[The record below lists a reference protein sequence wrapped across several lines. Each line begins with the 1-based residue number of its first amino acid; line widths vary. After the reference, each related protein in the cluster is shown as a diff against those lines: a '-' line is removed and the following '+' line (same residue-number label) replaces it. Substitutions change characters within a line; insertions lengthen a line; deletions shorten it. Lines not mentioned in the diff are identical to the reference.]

1 MEAILKSFDDERRA
15 TNVLT
20 ATKNNKKAAISS
32 SSQADSDGIS
42 AAIKDLARAL
52 RSALSSLK
60 DDGGEAKSWEEGDNN
75 DDSAIGASW
84 LVRTLRPL
92 ASDEEH
98 LSLLTRLVWDASQSK
113 DQSQQ
118 EEALFAALGASEE
131 AMATLFEIFPK
142 LAEIRT
148 NVTAESLQAAGITGM
163 DGGSN
168 NSGSSEYATIEDPA
182 EAERRR
188 LRQEAYE
195 AAQIAAIAKAEA
207 EAATGS
213 TSAHATHTVVRQSEK
228 SLIKA
233 AQKAQKRANQAFQR
247 AKAAGA
253 VLDENDLQFGPGGN
267 SMEEGL
273 GGLMNRSEDELRAI
287 QAALQPEGSRVRH
300 QDGTLPSGTIREDND
315 VIGYEK
321 VTIPPPRLDPGSL
334 HERLKLDDI
343 FVNENEL
350 DCKRAF
356 SGTNSLNPMQST
368 VFETAFRRRENML
381 VCAPTGAGK
390 TNVAMLC
397 VTAHF
402 RDVGLIGNNSY
413 YDSDEEDSYGD
424 DHDDGNVNNRQK
436 NSSSGGAIETGQKV
450 VYIAPMKALAQEV
463 VEKFS
468 SKLKPLGLIVREL
481 TGDMQLT
488 RAEAQSA
495 NVIVT
500 TPEKWDVVTRK
511 SGADDN
517 SLGNQCGLLII
528 DEVHLLADD
537 RGAVIES
544 VVARLHRLVESRQK
558 QQRIVGLSATLPNYK
573 DVAEF
578 LQVPERGLF
587 YFGPEH
593 RPVPMQQT
601 FVGVT
606 GNIKDRF
613 LMENKMNDVCYEMV
627 KDSLARGYQVM
638 VFVHSRKGTSDAASA
653 LAQRAQ
659 AASELERYFTTQG
672 KENGGG
678 DAYKRFADRVKKSR
692 NREVANHFYNGMGIH
707 HAGMLRGDR
716 KLTESMFADGAIK
729 VLCCTATL
737 AWGIN
742 LPAHTVVV
750 KGTDIYNPEK
760 GKMVD
765 LSILD
770 VQQIFGRAGRPQYDI
785 SGEANLITNH
795 QALNRY
801 LDKLVRAVPIESTFI
816 KQLADHLNAEIVG
829 GTVTNLEEAVN
840 WLSYTYLYVRM
851 LKNPLAYGI
860 NADQKAD
867 DPSLRGR
874 LLELV
879 RDAATTLSQ
888 EKMINFH
895 PQTGNLSMTTLGRVA
910 AHFYIQAE
918 SVATFND
925 QMGINPYPN
934 DVDVL
939 HMVASANE
947 FENLRVR
954 QEEQKELDSLQAKCP
969 LSMEGPVNDSAT
981 KAFVMM
987 QTFISRERPKGFT
1000 LISDTNYIASN
1011 AGRVARAIFEMCLH
1025 DNKAGTALKL
1035 LRLAKSIDNQFWWF
1049 QTPLRHFESEIG
1061 VNVIKALESRHH
1073 SAGGKRYDSLSST
1086 LDLLEMNPDEVGQ
1099 IVRSK
1104 KATGAKIQRFVGMIP
1119 RPIISCNVQPVT
1131 SSVLK
1136 FQIELSPDFEWQ
1148 GRWHGGA
1155 VFFWLWIEDAQSE
1168 RIYHQEQVMFT
1179 KKTYPDSVNLE
1190 MYIPTF
1196 ETSAQYIVRVVS
1208 DSWVGVEVIHPVSLE
1223 QTRMPKQIVTNTD
1236 LMDLTPLPTT
1246 ALQNEKYEQ
1255 LFSRIET
1262 FNPVQTQLFH
1272 VLYHTDLPVLLGAP
1286 TGSGKTVVGELAIL
1300 RMKRLHKNGIC
1311 VYIAPL
1317 KSLARERLKEWGK
1330 RFGGPP
1336 MHWTVLEL
1344 SGDTHHDRRALER
1357 ADILVCTPEKWD
1369 LISRGWR
1376 GNSASDDD
1384 NRRSFVKR
1392 VRLLVIDEIHLLGE
1406 ERGAVLEAIVS
1417 RTRFIS
1423 RSLQQQQDPNRCA
1436 KDPEM
1441 IRIVGLSTAVANP
1454 LDLADWMGIDTSRNK
1469 LGLYNFR
1476 PSIRPVPTF
1485 IHIQGYPG
1493 KHYCPRM
1500 ATMNKP
1506 CYAAIKQHS
1515 PDRPSLIFVASRR
1528 QTRLTAFDLISFAA
1542 GDQDPKVFLG
1552 CDDAYINSVAT
1563 SIQDEALRHTITFGI
1578 GLHHAGLSSGDRDIV
1593 ERLYLS
1599 GEIRVLVATATL
1611 AWGVNLPARLV
1622 IVKGTE
1628 YFDGKVSRYVDYPLT
1643 DVLQMIGRAG
1653 RPGFDTEGTAVVLC
1667 ESSKKNFYK
1676 KFLYTPFPV
1685 ESCLRDR
1692 LCENLNAEIATGT
1705 VNSKLDAVG
1714 YLVWT
1719 FFARRVKANPS
1730 YYGATS
1736 SSSEDVEEFLT
1747 SVATETLDKLGKEG
1761 CIEIDEN
1768 EGVKSSSL
1776 GKATSEFYLN
1786 HRTAKQMQFGLKQ
1799 CAKMILSENPCV
1811 ENVDGRVSILRPLT
1825 RAVRLDEVS
1834 IAWLLYTLCCTHEFD
1849 ELPVRHNEEFLN
1861 EDLSEIV
1868 MWGADTSAVLSKDG
1882 RAGYIDPEVYADSHT
1897 KGFLLVQAHLERA
1910 KLPISDYINDSK
1922 TVMDSVPRLLA
1933 AMQFIASRQDNT
1945 DGSFDVLCQLVRTKQ
1960 LISTRST
1967 PRMNPGAQ
1975 LVGVNESS
1983 FKVLMNKLNARKK
1996 GKNNVDNRKENT
2008 LWNLRQVPRDTV
2020 AEALK
2025 NCRKGTFKAPPTKIL
2040 ASLYEMP
2047 LITFKEGKVYH
2058 EIDKV
2063 TGKSVGTL
2071 KLSLQIER
2079 GKSRRD
2085 DFTTLSLLL
2094 GSFESQKLLAH
2105 SEVSISRNGTWMV
2118 EKELQFDWKIA
2129 NADGGEDGGQVVLR
2143 LLIDSVR
2150 GLDSEILLPIS

>member
-1 MEAILKSFDDERRA
+1 MEAILKSYDEERQ
-15 TNVLT
+15 
-20 ATKNNKKAAISS
+20 NKKSSTQTRHAVDDNNAISV
-32 SSQADSDGIS
+32 ALE
-42 AAIKDLARAL
+42 KLARAL
-52 RSALSSLK
+52 RDALPSLE
-60 DDGGEAKSWEEGDNN
+60 GESKTQEDNDI
-75 DDSAIGASW
+75 DDSTIDARW
-84 LVRTLRPL
+84 LLQTLRPV
-92 ASDEEH
+92 ATDEDH
-98 LSLLTRLVWDASQSK
+98 LSLMTRLVWDAAQSTQ
-113 DQSQQ
+113 QSQQ
-118 EEALFAALGASEE
+118 EEALFSALGASEE
-131 AMATLFEIFPK
+131 AMTALFTIVPVI
-142 LAEIRT
+142 ADIRKNIT
-148 NVTAESLQAAGITGM
+148 IESLQNAGVSGTNSSS
-163 DGGSN
+163 GSN
-168 NSGSSEYATIEDPA
+168 NNNYETYEDPA
-182 EAERRR
+182 EIERQR
-188 LRQEAYE
+188 LRQEAFE
-195 AAQIAAIAKAEA
+195 AAQVAAIAQAEA
-207 EAATGS
+207 DAATGA
-213 TSAHATHTVVRQSEK
+213 TSAHATHTVMRSSEK
-228 SLIKA
+228 ALVKA
-233 AQKAQKRANQAFQR
+233 AQKAQKRANQALQR

-253 VLDENDLQFGPGGN
+253 ILDENDLQYGGM
-267 SMEEGL
+267 SDALTEGH
-273 GGLMNRSEDELRAI
+273 GGLMNRTEDELRAI
-287 QAALQPEGSRVRH
+287 QASLQPEGSRVRY
-300 QDGTLPSGTIREDND
+300 QDQTLPSGTIREDD
-315 VIGYEK
+315 DIIGFEK
-321 VTIPPPRLDPGSL
+321 VTIPAPRLDPGSL
-334 HERLKLDDI
+334 HERLRLDDI
-343 FVNENEL
+343 FVNENEY

-356 SGTNSLNPMQST
+356 KGTDSLNPMQST

-390 TNVAMLC
+390 TNVALLT

-402 RDVGLIGNNSY
+402 RDVGLIGNN
-413 YDSDEEDSYGD
+413 YDSDEYDEEGSYGD
-424 DHDDGNVNNRQK
+424 EMDDGNNQK
-436 NSSSGGAIETGQKV
+436 KNYASSGVLETGQKV

-468 SKLKPLGLIVREL
+468 AKLKPMGLIVREL

-593 RPVPMQQT
+593 RPVPLQQT

-606 GNIKDRF
+606 GNVKDRF
-613 LMENKMNDVCYEMV
+613 LMDNKMNDVCYDIV

-638 VFVHSRKGTSDAASA
+638 VFVHSRKGTGDAASA

-659 AASELERYFTTQG
+659 AASELERHFTTQG
-672 KENGGG
+672 KEQGG
-678 DAYKRFADRVKKSR
+678 DAYKRYADRVKKSR
-692 NREVANHFYNGMGIH
+692 NREVTNHFYNGMGIH

-716 KLTESMFADGAIK
+716 KLTENMFNDGAIK

-770 VQQIFGRAGRPQYDI
+770 VQQIFGRAGRPQYDT

-801 LDKLVRAVPIESTFI
+801 LDKLIRAVPIESTFI

-829 GTVTNLEEAVN
+829 GTVTNLQEAAT

-879 RDAATTLSQ
+879 REAATVLSQ
-888 EKMINFH
+888 EKMISFH
-895 PQTGNLSMTTLGRVA
+895 PQSGNLSMTTLGRVA

-925 QMGINPYPN
+925 AMGITPFPN
-934 DVDVL
+934 DTEVL
-939 HMVASANE
+939 HMVSSANE

-969 LSMEGPVNDSAT
+969 LAMEGPVNDPAT
-981 KAFVMM
+981 KAFVLM
-987 QTFISRERPKGFT
+987 QSFISRERPRGFT

-1061 VNVIKALESRHH
+1061 VNSIKAIESRHH
-1073 SAGGKRYDSLSST
+1073 IGKGRGYDSLSST
-1086 LDLLEMNPDEVGQ
+1086 LDLLDMTPEEVGQ

-1104 KATGAKIQRFVGMIP
+1104 KAAGSKIQRFVGMIP
-1119 RPIISCNVQPVT
+1119 NPTISCNVQPVT
-1131 SSVLK
+1131 NNVLK
-1136 FQIELSPDFEWQ
+1136 FQIELTPDFEWQ

-1179 KKTYPDSVNLE
+1179 KKTYPESVKLE

-1196 ETSAQYIVRVVS
+1196 ATSSQYIVRLVS
-1208 DSWVGVEVIHPVSLE
+1208 DSWVGVELTYPVSLA
-1223 QTRMPKQIVTNTD
+1223 QTRMPEQVVTNTD

-1246 ALQNEKYEQ
+1246 ALQDEKYEK

-1272 VLYHTDLPVLLGAP
+1272 VLYHTDVPVLLGAP

-1311 VYIAPL
+1311 IYIAPL

-1330 RFGGPP
+1330 RFGGAP
-1336 MHWTVLEL
+1336 MHWNVLEL

-1357 ADILVCTPEKWD
+1357 ADVLVCTPEKWD

-1376 GNSASDDD
+1376 GNSDGNSDD
-1384 NRRSFVKR
+1384 NKRSFIKR

-1406 ERGAVLEAIVS
+1406 DRGAVLEAIVS

-1423 RSLQQQQDPNRCA
+1423 KTLQQQQDPNRSEN
-1436 KDPEM
+1436 DPEM
-1441 IRIVGLSTAVANP
+1441 VRIVGLSTAVANP
-1454 LDLADWMGIDTSRNK
+1454 LDLADWIGIDTAKTRI
-1469 LGLYNFR
+1469 GLYNFR
-1476 PSIRPVPTF
+1476 PSIRPVPTCV
-1485 IHIQGYPG
+1485 HVQSYPG

-1506 CYAAIKQHS
+1506 CFAAIKQHS

-1542 GDQDPKVFLG
+1542 RDENPKIFLG
-1552 CDDAYINSVAT
+1552 CDDAYINAIAT

-1628 YFDGKVSRYVDYPLT
+1628 YFDGKLSRYVDYPLT

-1653 RPGFDTEGTAVVLC
+1653 RPGFDTEGTAVVMC
-1667 ESSKKNFYK
+1667 ETSKKNFYK

-1692 LCENLNAEIATGT
+1692 LCENLNAEISTGT
-1705 VNSKLDAVG
+1705 VNSTLDAVG

-1730 YYGATS
+1730 YYGAKS
-1736 SSSEDVEEFLT
+1736 SSQEHVEEFLS
-1747 SVATETLDKLGKEG
+1747 SVADETLTKLQGEG
-1761 CIEIDEN
+1761 CIEIDDTDT
-1768 EGVKSSSL
+1768 VKASTL
-1776 GKATSEFYLN
+1776 GRAASEFYLN
-1786 HRTAKQMQFGLKQ
+1786 HRTPKQMQFGLRQ
-1799 CAKMILSENPCV
+1799 CAKMIIAEKP
-1811 ENVDGRVSILRPLT
+1811 SIGALGKIPTLRPLV
-1825 RAVRLDEVS
+1825 RSKRLDEVS

-1849 ELPVRHNEEFLN
+1849 ELPVRHNEEYLN
-1861 EDLSEIV
+1861 EELSEDL
-1868 MWGADTSAVLSKDG
+1868 MWGANTSAVLSKDG
-1882 RAGYIDPEVYADSHT
+1882 RAGYIDTEVYADSHT
-1897 KGFLLVQAHLERA
+1897 KGFLLLQAYLERA

-1933 AMQFIASRQDNT
+1933 AMQFIASREGLN
-1945 DGSFDVLCQLVRTKQ
+1945 GSFDVLSQLVRAKQ
-1960 LISTRST
+1960 LISARTTLKS
-1967 PRMNPGAQ
+1967 NPGAQ
-1975 LVGVNESS
+1975 LAGVNDSS
-1983 FKVLMNKLNARKK
+1983 FKILVNKLNAQKK
-1996 GKNNVDNRKENT
+1996 GQGNEDKGNENS
-2008 LWNLRQVPRDTV
+2008 LWNLRNLPRNAV
-2020 AEALK
+2020 SEALK
-2025 NCRKGTFKAPPTKIL
+2025 KCRKGTFRAPFQKIL
-2040 ASLYEMP
+2040 NSLYAMP
-2047 LITFKEGKVYH
+2047 LISLKEGKVYH

-2063 TGKSVGTL
+2063 TGKSLGTL
-2071 KLSLQIER
+2071 KITLSIER
-2079 GKSRRD
+2079 EKPQRD
-2085 DFTTLSLLL
+2085 GFATLSLIV
-2094 GSFESQKLLAH
+2094 GTFDNQKLLACTDIP
-2105 SEVSISRNGTWMV
+2105 VSRNGSWTV
-2118 EKELQFDWKIA
+2118 EKQLHFDWKLA
-2129 NADGGEDGGQVVLR
+2129 NAEGGEDGGQIVVR
-2143 LLIDSVR
+2143 LILDSVR
-2150 GLDSEILLPIS
+2150 GLDSEIVFPIA